1 MEKKISYLNRTYA
14 DYKKALVE
22 MSEKYYPDLATSFN
36 DASIASWQIDVAA
49 DIADNLS
56 YHIDRVYQET
66 HIDSA
71 QEKRSLY
78 AMARNAG
85 FKIPGPKGAMA
96 EIKITL
102 TLPSSED
109 GPNYEYA
116 PIIKKG
122 TRFAASSQEF
132 ELLTD
137 IDFAEQYDENGVSN
151 RMIEPNLNTN
161 GLITGYTISKLS
173 VVTAGETR
181 IYRQVINPSDVQ
193 PFMEVLLPITNV
205 MNIES
210 IISIDGTNATSAP
223 TYGAFYKDNC
233 DGVTRFYEVDNLAQT
248 WCWSD
253 KIGDN
258 GKPITYTYKDN
269 SGNTIHSVTMGEWK
283 PVTRKFITEYTDNGY
298 LKIIFGAGI
307 ENDNIEIGD
316 DASSFAK
323 WQMSKILNNN
333 KLGVLPNPNTT
344 LFILYRVGGGKS
356 GNLPKGSINK
366 ITSLNAEFRKQ
377 ENTDAIIKTIKVEN
391 TTPSVSGRDMPNEN
405 ELRYLI
411 KYHNAAQER
420 CVTVKDYIDRIMM
433 LPPKYG
439 TPFRVGVMEE
449 NNKIMI
455 YLLGINHNGK
465 LDSSLPSALVK
476 NIEEYI
482 SAFRMV
488 NDYVEIKAGRIIN
501 LSFDVDVITDKN
513 YNKLDV
519 IREIINTIT
528 KYMDVSNHIMG
539 DEIYI
544 GDLEKEISKIDGVIN
559 LISLRVYNE
568 VGGKYSNTSV
578 SQETIQ
584 DEEAYRSEIDLD
596 ATDGILYNDGDTMM
610 EVLDPTKDI
619 RIRLKE
625 R

>member
-1 MEKKISYLNRTYA
+1 
-14 DYKKALVE
+14 
-22 MSEKYYPDLATSFN
+22 
-36 DASIASWQIDVAA
+36 
-49 DIADNLS
+49 
-56 YHIDRVYQET
+56 
-66 HIDSA
+66 
-71 QEKRSLY
+71 
-78 AMARNAG
+78 
-85 FKIPGPKGAMA
+85 
-96 EIKITL
+96 
-102 TLPSSED
+102 
-109 GPNYEYA
+109 
-116 PIIKKG
+116 
-122 TRFAASSQEF
+122 
-132 ELLTD
+132 
-137 IDFAEQYDENGVSN
+137 
-151 RMIEPNLNTN
+151 
-161 GLITGYTISKLS
+161 
-173 VVTAGETR
+173 
-181 IYRQVINPSDVQ
+181 
-193 PFMEVLLPITNV
+193 
-205 MNIES
+205 
-210 IISIDGTNATSAP
+210 
-223 TYGAFYKDNC
+223 
-233 DGVTRFYEVDNLAQT
+233 
-248 WCWSD
+248 
-253 KIGDN
+253 
-258 GKPITYTYKDN
+258 
-269 SGNTIHSVTMGEWK
+269 
-283 PVTRKFITEYTDNGY
+283 
-298 LKIIFGAGI
+298 
-307 ENDNIEIGD
+307 
-316 DASSFAK
+316 
-323 WQMSKILNNN
+323 MSKILNNN
-333 KLGVLPNPNTT
+333 KLGILPNPNTT

-356 GNLPKGSINK
+356 GNLPRGSINK
-366 ITSLNAEFRKQ
+366 ITSLNAEFRKK

-420 CVTVKDYIDRIMM
+420 CVTVKDYIDRLMM

-482 SAFRMV
+482 SAFRMI
-488 NDYVEIKAGRIIN
+488 NDYVEIKSGRIIN

-528 KYMDVSNHIMG
+528 KYMDVNTHIMG

-584 DEEAYRSEIDLD
+584 DEETYRSEIDLE

-610 EVLDPTKDI
+610 EILDPNKDI